1 MRSTFHASQVIAKH
15 VDAGVTV
22 VADGALTI
30 SGCPSDEPRETRRFL
45 CHGYLGSM
53 GVGFGTALGAQVAD
67 LEAGR
72 RTILVT
78 GDGSVGYS
86 IGEFDTLV
94 RKQLPLIVIIMNNQS
109 WGRHCIS
116 SNWPSAPIA

>member
-1 MRSTFHASQVIAKH
+1 MSRVKP
-15 VDAGVTV
+15 G
-22 VADGALTI
+22 G
-30 SGCPSDEPRETRRFL
+30 FL

-109 WGRHCIS
+109 WGATLHFQQ
-116 SNWPSAPIA
+116 WPSAPIA